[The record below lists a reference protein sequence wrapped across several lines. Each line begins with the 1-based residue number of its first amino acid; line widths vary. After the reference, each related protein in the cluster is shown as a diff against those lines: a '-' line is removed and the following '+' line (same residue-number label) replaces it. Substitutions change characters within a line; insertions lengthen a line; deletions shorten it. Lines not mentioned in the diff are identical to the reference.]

1 MQLQILPPE
10 KAKKKAQLRL
20 KQWKRQ
26 REIEQK
32 RKALGLDAK
41 PIVDEKARPKKG
53 RIYTKKEEMF
63 IKERREEYMSD
74 GMTDPEIATRIAAE
88 MERSAKGIYRKI
100 RRMVEKGEMEM
111 NPNKLN
117 PNNADFRWGS
127 SSSIDR
133 NPMRG

>member
-1 MQLQILPPE
+1 MQLQILPPD
-10 KAKKKAQLRL
+10 KAKKKAQQRL

-41 PIVDEKARPKKG
+41 PIVDEKPIPKKG
-53 RIYTKKEEMF
+53 QRYSKEEEK
-63 IKERREEYMSD
+63 IITERREKLILRRKSD
-74 GMTDPEIATRIAAE
+74 AEIAKILAVE
-88 MERSAKGIYRKI
+88 LGRSEQAIYSKI
-100 RRMVEKGEMEM
+100 RRMTEKAEARA
-111 NPNKLN
+111 N